1 MVQVNMIGSELNLPL
16 EASVEEGHTVALPQP
31 GGEPDDHYVVQ
42 GDESSFKAKR
52 YCLYGA
58 VLNFVVALVTLAL
71 LLTVETKGYQVCN
84 WCENSCFGDWYQGA
98 WFRTSCLEERHV
110 QNMCYRNHL
119 DHVDT
124 DHDEYC
130 NRYADCFE
138 SGPGHT
144 AGQTLMSIILCPPI
158 VHEVVMAS
166 SVVWWGSNNFDHV
179 FVLQVVA
186 FIMFWVVCTGIEV
199 AKVTSET
206 LVRQP
211 PVEQKG
217 GLIFMYLGA
226 YVYPVFYLMKI
237 PTENTSVLA
246 YLIGMSLSVFIIRVY
261 ILIRQHEKIKMNA
274 VVHFISFFIV
284 LVPFCSAFAEAGASM
299 SLFIVL
305 ISNITLLVIDM
316 HRLKMYA

>member
-1 MVQVNMIGSELNLPL
+1 MNELNLPL
-16 EASVEEGHTVALPQP
+16 EASVEEGTTHTVALPQP
-31 GGEPDDHYVVQ
+31 DGEPDDTFVVQ
-42 GDESSFKAKR
+42 GEESSFKAKR
-52 YCLYGA
+52 YCFYGT

-71 LLTVETKGYQVCN
+71 LLTVETDGYTVCN
-84 WCENSCFGDWYQGA
+84 WCKNSCFGDWYQGA

-110 QNMCYRNHL
+110 QNMCFQNKLDRVHTNHE
-119 DHVDT
+119 
-124 DHDEYC
+124 EYC

-206 LVRQP
+206 LAHRP
-211 PVEQKG
+211 ETNNKG

-237 PTENTSVLA
+237 PTENTSVTA
-246 YLIGMSLSVFIIRVY
+246 YLVGMSLSVFIIRMYV
-261 ILIRQHEKIKMNA
+261 LIKHPYKLKLTALI
-274 VVHFISFFIV
+274 HFISVFIV
-284 LVPFCSAFAEAGASM
+284 CLPFGSVIVEAEAYM
-299 SLFIVL
+299 SLYVL
-305 ISNITLLVIDM
+305 ILSYSVLFFIDM
-316 HRLKMYA
+316 HYLKMYA